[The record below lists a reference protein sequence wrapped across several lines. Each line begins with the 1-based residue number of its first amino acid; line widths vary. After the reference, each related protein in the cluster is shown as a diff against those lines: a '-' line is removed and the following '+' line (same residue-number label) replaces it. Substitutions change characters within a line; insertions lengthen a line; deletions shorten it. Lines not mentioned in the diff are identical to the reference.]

1 MTRWAMVADLN
12 RCVGCQT
19 CTAACKHANAT
30 APGIQWRRVLD
41 IETGAFPEVRR
52 AFMPVGCMH
61 CDDPPCVSACP
72 SGATFKREDGL
83 VVIDYDICI
92 GCAYCAIAC
101 PYQAR
106 FKVTG
111 EEPAF
116 GRKAGRMRHEAARE
130 MPERLNVAQK
140 CTFCIDRIDAGLA
153 RGLTPG
159 VDPEATPACADA
171 CIADALVFGDL
182 DNPESRVSRL
192 LEDHESF
199 VMHDDLGTGPGFH
212 YLWAPEGAEEAAE
225 PAAPLVIPG
234 ETGLTSVAPWHQASW
249 DWRAAANFICG
260 GAGSGLIVAGVTAGL
275 AGGGP
280 LLPALVAGLGLVG
293 LGLLCVWAEIGRP
306 LRFLNVFSKP
316 ATSWMSREAWVAVA
330 LFATG
335 GAAIGFGWT
344 GAGEAASAAAGLAA
358 ALALGFL
365 YAQARILNAA
375 MGIPLWREGTLL
387 PLVLA
392 TGLTEGTGLA
402 LGGAAAGLL
411 PGASWLAIALAV
423 LLGLRLA
430 AWAAYRRALALSGAP
445 ERALEALARFA
456 PGWLWAGH
464 GLPLGLLALALL
476 LPAAAAPVVL
486 ALAGIVAAVAGGA
499 FKLVLVTR
507 AAFNQGFALARMP
520 RRGAGRAGPG
530 LKPGWCPPAPG

>member
-30 APGIQWRRVLD
+30 APGIQWRKVLD
-41 IETGAFPEVRR
+41 MEAGAFPDVRR
-52 AFMPVGCMH
+52 AFVPVGCMH
-61 CDDPPCVSACP
+61 CDDPPCVAVCP

-83 VVIDYDICI
+83 VVIDYDVCI
-92 GCAYCAIAC
+92 GCAYCAISC

-106 FKVTG
+106 FKVT
-111 EEPAF
+111 EETPAF

-159 VDPEATPACADA
+159 LDPEATPACANA

-192 LEDHESF
+192 LEEHENF
-199 VMHDDLGTGPGFH
+199 VMHDDLGTGPGLR
-212 YLWAPEGAEEAAE
+212 YLWAPKGAEEAAA
-225 PAAPLVIPG
+225 PAASLATPD
-234 ETGLTSVAPWHQASW
+234 ETGLTGVAPWHQTSW

-260 GAGSGLIVAGVTAGL
+260 GAGSGLVALGVLAGL
-275 AGGGP
+275 AGSGP
-280 LLPALVAGLGLVG
+280 LLPALFAGLMLVG
-293 LGLLCVWAEIGRP
+293 FGLLCVWAEIGRP
-306 LRFLNVFSKP
+306 WRFLNVFSKP
-316 ATSWMSREAWVAVA
+316 ATSWMSREAWAAVA
-330 LFATG
+330 LFASGGGALILGWAGAG
-335 GAAIGFGWT
+335 GAAHAL
-344 GAGEAASAAAGLAA
+344 AGSAAGL
-358 ALALGFL
+358 
-365 YAQARILNAA
+365 
-375 MGIPLWREGTLL
+375 
-387 PLVLA
+387 V
-392 TGLTEGTGLA
+392 
-402 LGGAAAGLL
+402 
-411 PGASWLAIALAV
+411 PGAGVLAIALAA

-430 AWAAYRRALALSGAP
+430 AWVAYRRALAQSGAP
-445 ERALEALARFA
+445 QRGLSTLERFA

-464 GLPLGLLALALL
+464 GLPLGLLVLGFLLPSALA
-476 LPAAAAPVVL
+476 PAAL
-486 ALAGIVAAVAGGA
+486 ALAGVVAAVAGGA

-530 LKPGWCPPAPG
+530 LKPGWRPPAPG